1 MNIEYIQ
8 TERHYIIKLDKKIYF
23 LIFTSAFFD
32 FVYFVVSLSIYKFI
46 NISGTLEQRLRGSYT
61 INYSL
66 FYYYVWRLPIF
77 KHQFCSLTL
86 IGICIIIIIITEFIF
101 QEFNIFLSFGQFFIV
116 FLLIF
121 VAIFFST
128 LMESIEKY
136 LFEYNG
142 LNPFLVLMF
151 EGIFGFIL
159 SFIYCIFNSS
169 FNEIIKFQQNKS
181 NSEFIILIL
190 ALLLY
195 LLLSGGKN
203 SFRVLTTKIFSPIT
217 TTFFEYILNPFYI
230 IYYFFS
236 GNDFISYGKRNTVYF
251 IINLIASV
259 IMTFCGGVYN
269 DFLILFCCGLE
280 RDTYK
285 QITARSIIE
294 NQSDILF
301 NLEDVDSEVWEVIK
315 LILFI
320 NSKD

>member
-217 TTFFEYILNPFYI
+217 TTFFEYIPFI
-230 IYYFFS
+230 
-236 GNDFISYGKRNTVYF
+236 
-251 IINLIASV
+251 
-259 IMTFCGGVYN
+259 
-269 DFLILFCCGLE
+269 
-280 RDTYK
+280 
-285 QITARSIIE
+285 
-294 NQSDILF
+294 
-301 NLEDVDSEVWEVIK
+301 
-315 LILFI
+315 
-320 NSKD
+320 